1 MIKLDIMRASKLFY
15 NLTDEEYQKVIDII
29 KPRLSKLSSNEILFD
44 EHDEINYLWIVKNGK
59 LQSARIQYDG
69 TYQLNLLYSRGGII
83 GIDIAN
89 TRTRISPYHVS
100 VTETAE
106 LYQIPYTIIS
116 NEEIPNQL
124 REKISSNVIR
134 ILANNLIK
142 RQFKIDILHKKSVR
156 TRISMFL
163 KFVSEKKES
172 LIFDI
177 DMDREQFAQ
186 YLGVNR
192 SVLSHELSRMRTEGI
207 MNFHKGHFEILEMN
221 ILKDESE
228 E

>member
-1 MIKLDIMRASKLFY
+1 MRKSKLFD
-15 NLTDEEYQKVIDII
+15 NLTDSEYDLLLDII
-29 KPRLSKLSSNEILFD
+29 EPRSIKLSTNEILFN
-44 EHDEINYLWIVKNGK
+44 EYDEINYFWVVKHGK

-69 TYQLNLLYSRGGII
+69 TYQLNYLYSRDGII

-100 VTETAE
+100 VTENAE
-106 LYQIPYTIIS
+106 LYQIPCSIIT
-116 NEEIPNQL
+116 NEEIPSEI
-124 REKISSNVIR
+124 RGKINRNVIQ
-134 ILANNLIK
+134 ILANNLIR
-142 RQFKIDILHKKSVR
+142 RQFKIDILHKKGVR
-156 TRISMFL
+156 ARISMFL
-163 KFVSEKKES
+163 KFMSEKRES
-172 LIFDI
+172 HIFDI

-207 MNFHKGHFEILEMN
+207 INFHKGHFEIIDMD
-221 ILKDESE
+221 ILSNNSE

>member
-1 MIKLDIMRASKLFY
+1 MDIMRASKLFI
-15 NLTDEEYQKVIDII
+15 NLTDDEYKKVIDII
-29 KPRLSKLSSNEILFD
+29 QPRLIKLSSNEILFN
-44 EHDEINYLWIVKNGK
+44 EHDEINYLWIVKNGR

-69 TYQLNLLYSRGGII
+69 TYQLNYLYSRGGII
-83 GIDIAN
+83 GVDIAN
-89 TRTRISPYHVS
+89 TRTRISPFLVS

-106 LYQIPYTIIS
+106 LYQVPYTIIAD
-116 NEEIPNQL
+116 ERIPNEL
-124 REKISSNVIR
+124 REKISRNVIR

-142 RQFKIDILHKKSVR
+142 RQFKIDILHKKGVR

-163 KFVSEKKES
+163 KFMSEKRES
-172 LIFDI
+172 QIFDI

-192 SVLSHELSRMRTEGI
+192 SVLSHELSRMRSEGI
-207 MNFHKGHFEILEMN
+207 INFHKGHFEILEMKT
-221 ILKDESE
+221 LRSESE

>member
-1 MIKLDIMRASKLFY
+1 MRASKLFSNLSDNDY
-15 NLTDEEYQKVIDII
+15 NNVIDII
-29 KPRLSKLSSNEILFD
+29 KPQLIKLSSNEILFN

-69 TYQLNLLYSRGGII
+69 TFQLNYLYSHGDII

-100 VTETAE
+100 VTDTAE
-106 LYQIPYTIIS
+106 LYQIPFTIITDERLS
-116 NEEIPNQL
+116 SEI
-124 REKISSNVIR
+124 REKISQSVIR
-134 ILANNLIK
+134 ILANNLIR
-142 RQFKIDILHKKSVR
+142 RQFKIDILHKKGVR

-163 KFVSEKKES
+163 KFMSEKRES

-177 DMDREQFAQ
+177 DMDREQFAH
-186 YLGVNR
+186 YIGVNR

-207 MNFHKGHFEILEMN
+207 INFHKGHFEILEMD